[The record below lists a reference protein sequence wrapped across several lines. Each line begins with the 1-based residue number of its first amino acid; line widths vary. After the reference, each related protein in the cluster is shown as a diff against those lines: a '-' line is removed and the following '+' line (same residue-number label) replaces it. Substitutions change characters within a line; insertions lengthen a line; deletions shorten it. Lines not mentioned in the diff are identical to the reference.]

1 MCTCVCNVCAVSCF
15 MHLIIFI
22 FELCSVFV
30 YIVLNVS
37 LKLKS
42 VCTRQRLKKDVCI
55 PYHHNSH
62 LFLPLMNTGKIP
74 MNNTNT
80 QNLHPKPIFH
90 LKLKSCLL
98 PLTESHSTTFV
109 LVAPSETHIDQIFA
123 VDLTYNR

>member
-1 MCTCVCNVCAVSCF
+1 MFCVCLHSTKCIAKIKECLHATAV
-15 MHLIIFI
+15 
-22 FELCSVFV
+22 
-30 YIVLNVS
+30 
-37 LKLKS
+37 
-42 VCTRQRLKKDVCI
+42 KKDVCI

-109 LVAPSETHIDQIFA
+109 LVAPSETDIDQIFA